1 MPLTLHLHPLSSFC
15 HKVLIGLYENGTPFK
30 PQTVSIADGVASD
43 DFLKLS
49 PFGKIPAL
57 EDSTRRRVVNET
69 SVILEYLDMH
79 YPGAAPL
86 IPRDP
91 DAAIDVRMWDRF
103 LDSYLHQPMQR
114 VVAENFRPG
123 DKKDPFGVD
132 DARAS
137 IRRTYD
143 HLEKRLADVPFAGGK
158 DFSLADCAAA
168 PALFYLQAIAPFADS
183 HKNIARYFDA
193 LVARPSYARTLQEA
207 KPFLQYFPLADKLPA
222 RFRP

>member
-15 HKVLIGLYENGTPFK
+15 HKVLIGLYENGTPFT

-79 YPGAAPL
+79 YPGAARL

-114 VVAENFRPG
+114 ITAERMRPDG
-123 DKKDPFGVD
+123 NKDPFGENE
-132 DARAS
+132 ARKS
-137 IRRTYD
+137 VRRAYD
-143 HLEKRLADVPFAGGK
+143 VLEKQLGDNAYAGGSA
-158 DFSLADCAAA
+158 FSLADCAAA
-168 PALFYLQAIAPFADS
+168 PALFYLQASEPFADS
-183 HKNIARYFDA
+183 HPRIARYFEA
-193 LVARPSYARTLQEA
+193 LFARPSYARALAEA